1 MADFVIE
8 LNEIRGT
15 SNAWERSLKWDLI
28 FHSNYSNIVQK
39 RVKLC

>member
-8 LNEIRGT
+8 LNEIRCT
-15 SNAWERSLKWDLI
+15 SNAWESLKWDLI
-28 FHSNYSNIVQK
+28 FHGNYSNIVQK